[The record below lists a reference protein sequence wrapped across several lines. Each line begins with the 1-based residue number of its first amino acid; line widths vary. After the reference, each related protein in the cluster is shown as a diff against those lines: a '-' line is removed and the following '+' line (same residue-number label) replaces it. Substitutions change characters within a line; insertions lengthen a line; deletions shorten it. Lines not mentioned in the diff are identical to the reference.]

1 MKQKTYR
8 EWLWAYDWW
17 LAYGYEV
24 DMKKIY
30 HRIDYQEILEFVQ
43 PIAYWP
49 VYFRTKDNY
58 YRNLTVITEEEF
70 ITNKELW
77 AKQN

>member
-1 MKQKTYR
+1 MKQKIIS

-17 LAYGYEV
+17 LAWSY
-24 DMKKIY
+24 DDQIDKMF
-30 HRIDYQEILEFVQ
+30 HRVADEEALEIIQ
-43 PIAYWP
+43 PVSYWP

-77 AKQN
+77 EK